1 MVEQGRYEG
10 RGDANVIEQKSK
22 GREYTKR
29 EGENKEEGGEEGG
42 ERKIN
47 IKPLCSFLFKMYK
60 SA

>member
-10 RGDANVIEQKSK
+10 RGDANFIEQKSK
-22 GREYTKR
+22 GRECTKR

-47 IKPLCSFLFKMYK
+47 IKPIFSFLFKMYK